1 MVLWLIPLDYSLPT
15 LQAYLGARG
24 NKPLDVAEAQVA
36 AEMLERCVRT
46 SEVLTTFALRMAGRP
61 SQQ

>member
-1 MVLWLIPLDYSLPT
+1 LIPLDHSLPT

-24 NKPLDVAEAQVA
+24 DKPLDPAEVQVA
-36 AEMLERCVRT
+36 AEMLERCVKT
-46 SEVLTTFALRMAGRP
+46 SEVLTSFALRVGGRP